1 MRENVPGFFV
11 VKEASILYNKNA
23 LGGSHCGRKGKGR
36 YPAGEMRW
44 ISPER
49 LRKKAQSCKIKVIS
63 LKNERQ
69 DRSMEDE
76 MDIFGILAMVG
87 GLALFLYGM
96 QVLGDGLKRTSG
108 GRLEEILE
116 SLTSNKWKGALLG
129 CVVTAVIQSS
139 SATTVMV
146 VGLVNSGIMKLT
158 QAAGVI
164 LGANVGTTVTSWM
177 LSLTGIE
184 SSNVFVQL
192 LKPANFSPI
201 VGIIGVIMLM
211 TAKNDKKKD
220 IGTILIGFAVL
231 MFGMETM
238 SSAVEPLAGNE
249 KFTGILTMFSNP
261 ILGMLAGL
269 VLTAVI
275 QSSSASI
282 GILQALSM
290 SGTLTIGSAI
300 PILMGENIGTAIT
313 AILSSMGASKNAK
326 RAALMHLYFCILK
339 TSFFMVLFYLIDAIV
354 HFSFMTEL
362 ANPFIIAMIHSIF
375 NLSAVIIMLPISE
388 VLVKLAM
395 KTIPVTPD
403 ELEDVPVEKSIQI
416 LDERFLA
423 SPHFAL
429 EQCKTAAGD
438 MAEYAR
444 EALLLGMG
452 LVTEFHPE
460 QAKRVENL
468 ENLVDSYEDQL
479 GTYLVKLSS
488 RNLSTRDSHTLST
501 LLHCI
506 GDFERICDHAINLV
520 GYAQEM
526 AEKDLH
532 FSAKAEEELKVFTAA
547 VQDIMNRAVT
557 VFKND
562 DLKLAKSVEPLE
574 EVIDGLNMEIKRR
587 HIRRLRKGKCTIELG
602 LTLSDITT
610 CYERVADHCSNIAV
624 CLLQVNEDGFDTHGY
639 LEMVRD
645 TDNPEFRAEVAEFEH
660 KYELPRMK
668 KDEIDSL
675 PTIALEETDTDSRE
689 KSDFLSSR
697 IQERKKKKK
706 DGKKK

>member
-1 MRENVPGFFV
+1 
-11 VKEASILYNKNA
+11 
-23 LGGSHCGRKGKGR
+23 
-36 YPAGEMRW
+36 
-44 ISPER
+44 
-49 LRKKAQSCKIKVIS
+49 
-63 LKNERQ
+63 
-69 DRSMEDE
+69 

-313 AILSSMGASKNAK
+313 AILSSIL
-326 RAALMHLYFCILK
+326 AAISCPIFLWVGTAF
-339 TSFFMVLFYLIDAIV
+339 AP
-354 HFSFMTEL
+354 FMTEL

-675 PTIALEETDTDSRE
+675 PTIALEETDTASGE

-697 IQERKKKKK
+697 IQERKKKRK

>member
-1 MRENVPGFFV
+1 M
-11 VKEASILYNKNA
+11 
-23 LGGSHCGRKGKGR
+23 
-36 YPAGEMRW
+36 
-44 ISPER
+44 
-49 LRKKAQSCKIKVIS
+49 
-63 LKNERQ
+63 
-69 DRSMEDE
+69 
-76 MDIFGILAMVG
+76 
-87 GLALFLYGM
+87 
-96 QVLGDGLKRTSG
+96 
-108 GRLEEILE
+108 
-116 SLTSNKWKGALLG
+116 
-129 CVVTAVIQSS
+129 
-139 SATTVMV
+139 
-146 VGLVNSGIMKLT
+146 
-158 QAAGVI
+158 
-164 LGANVGTTVTSWM
+164 
-177 LSLTGIE
+177 
-184 SSNVFVQL
+184 
-192 LKPANFSPI
+192 
-201 VGIIGVIMLM
+201 
-211 TAKNDKKKD
+211 KKKKS
-220 IGTILIGFAVL
+220 IALWAVL
-231 MFGMETM
+231 FWLLIWQLGSMALHRDILLVSPVRVAQTLLE
-238 SSAVEPLAGNE
+238 LAGTRR
-249 KFTGILTMFSNP
+249 FW
-261 ILGMLAGL
+261 
-269 VLTAVI
+269 
-275 QSSSASI
+275 ASI
-282 GILQALSM
+282 GGSLVRIVGGFMLAAVC
-290 SGTLTIGSAI
+290 GTLA
-300 PILMGENIGTAIT
+300 
-313 AILSSMGASKNAK
+313 
-326 RAALMHLYFCILK
+326 AALAARFRR
-339 TSFFMVLFYLIDAIV
+339 VE
-354 HFSFMTEL
+354 EL
-362 ANPFIIAMIHSIF
+362 LAP
-375 NLSAVIIMLPISE
+375 
-388 VLVKLAM
+388 LVLAM

-675 PTIALEETDTDSRE
+675 PTIALEETDTASGE

>member
-1 MRENVPGFFV
+1 MPLEISGNLETESAVRTFQQIFSLDADGVVGKATWYKIKEIYNGVKKLSELTSEGLTISETERQYESALRPGDSGVGVRTVRYYLAFLGYFLPQLPPIRLTDTFDQEMLDAVYAFQSAYGLPVDGIVGRETW
-11 VKEASILYNKNA
+11 NA
-23 LGGSHCGRKGKGR
+23 LQDAYQSTV
-36 YPAGEMRW
+36 
-44 ISPER
+44 SPLPE
-49 LRKKAQSCKIKVIS
+49 V
-63 LKNERQ
+63 
-69 DRSMEDE
+69 
-76 MDIFGILAMVG
+76 
-87 GLALFLYGM
+87 
-96 QVLGDGLKRTSG
+96 
-108 GRLEEILE
+108 
-116 SLTSNKWKGALLG
+116 
-129 CVVTAVIQSS
+129 
-139 SATTVMV
+139 
-146 VGLVNSGIMKLT
+146 T

-460 QAKRVENL
+460 QAKQVENL

-532 FSAKAEEELKVFTAA
+532 FSAKAAPGRFH
-547 VQDIMNRAVT
+547 
-557 VFKND
+557 
-562 DLKLAKSVEPLE
+562 S
-574 EVIDGLNMEIKRR
+574 
-587 HIRRLRKGKCTIELG
+587 
-602 LTLSDITT
+602 
-610 CYERVADHCSNIAV
+610 
-624 CLLQVNEDGFDTHGY
+624 
-639 LEMVRD
+639 
-645 TDNPEFRAEVAEFEH
+645 
-660 KYELPRMK
+660 
-668 KDEIDSL
+668 
-675 PTIALEETDTDSRE
+675 
-689 KSDFLSSR
+689 
-697 IQERKKKKK
+697 
-706 DGKKK
+706 